1 MRDFTLY
8 DIFVRNARMA
18 GPQTGLAG
26 GDVNMSFSRLLEQID
41 SLAAG
46 LTRKGLGKG
55 DRIAILANNY
65 PDYLYVYGAAA
76 AMGAIVVP
84 INWRLAEEEIAFI
97 LADCIPKIMV
107 TDHHHEAKA
116 RDLAA
121 GCDSIDHVLGM
132 ASSCQHVPALDGW
145 LSAEKIPVSDI
156 TQDDPYCIIYTAA
169 VEGKP
174 RGAVLSHGNM
184 IYSNIQ
190 TVATMQL
197 TAQDAFLNMLPLFH
211 ITGLNLA
218 FSVMHA
224 GGKNVIME
232 RFDPAAVLQQVEI
245 EKISVLG
252 SFPPILSKLMEAK
265 QAGPY
270 DTTSLRHVLGIDSP
284 DTITQFEETFDSR
297 FWVLYGQTET
307 SGFVT
312 LSPFA
317 EKPGSA
323 GRQGLLIRMKLVDD
337 EEGEVAVGAKGEIVV
352 RGPLVFQG
360 FWQQEATNRETFRQ
374 GWHHT
379 GDLGRLDEDGY
390 LWFEGRKPEKEL
402 IKPGGEN
409 VYPAEVETVIQEH
422 SAIMEVSVI
431 GVPDPKFGEGIKA
444 VCVLKE
450 KDAITA
456 DDLMEFVAQRI
467 ARYKKPRYVQFVE
480 KLPKTQDGAIDRD
493 AVKKEYGQQA

>member
-8 DIFVRNARMA
+8 DIFIRNARLA
-18 GPQTGLAG
+18 GPQAGLVEGKVVISYA
-26 GDVNMSFSRLLEQID
+26 SLLEKIN

-55 DRIAILANNY
+55 DRIAILALNHLDFFY
-65 PDYLYVYGAAA
+65 IYGAAA

-84 INWRLAEEEIAFI
+84 LNWRLAEEEIAFI
-97 LADCIPKIMV
+97 LTDCAPEIMI
-107 TDHHHEAKA
+107 TDPHHEAKA

-121 GCDSIDHVLGM
+121 GSDTIDHVLGM
-132 ASSCQHVPALDGW
+132 GSGCQHVPALSDW
-145 LSAEKIPVSDI
+145 MAAEAMTETEIM
-156 TQDDPYCIIYTAA
+156 QDDPYCIIYTAA

-184 IYSNIQ
+184 VYSNIQ

-224 GGKNVIME
+224 GGKNVVME
-232 RFDPAAVLQQVEI
+232 RFEPAAVLQHI
-245 EKISVLG
+245 ENENISVLG
-252 SFPPILSKLMEAK
+252 SFPPILSHLMEAAD
-265 QAGPY
+265 AGQNELAP
-270 DTTSLRHVLGIDSP
+270 LKHVLGIDSP
-284 DTITQFEETFDSR
+284 DTISQFEEKFDSH

-323 GRQGLLIRMKLVDD
+323 GQQGLLVNMKLVDD
-337 EEGEVAVGAKGEIVV
+337 DEREVTAGAKGEVV
-352 RGPLVFQG
+352 VQGPLVFQG
-360 FWQQEATNRETFRQ
+360 FWQQEAANRETFRQ

-409 VYPAEVETVIQEH
+409 VYPAEVEKVILEH
-422 SAIMEVSVI
+422 PAVMEVSVI

-444 VCVLKE
+444 ICVLKE
-450 KDAITA
+450 NENLAA
-456 DDLMEFVAQRI
+456 GDLIEFVAQRI

-480 KLPKTQDGAIDRD
+480 MLPKSKKGSIDRE
-493 AVKKEYGQQA
+493 AVKKEFGQ